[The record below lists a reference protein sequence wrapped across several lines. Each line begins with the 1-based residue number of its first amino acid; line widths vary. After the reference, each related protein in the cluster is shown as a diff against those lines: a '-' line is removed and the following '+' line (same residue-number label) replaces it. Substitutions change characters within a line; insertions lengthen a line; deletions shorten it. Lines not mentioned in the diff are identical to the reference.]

1 MAEDKIVLYGI
12 LAILVLSG
20 ASLTM
25 NYLNNSGTSA
35 TGLVV
40 IPSNTT
46 AGGNGSGV
54 PPPGCSDSDGT
65 NPNTA
70 GDVQTYTS
78 YSSCSYKD
86 YCYDTKNVVEQYCF
100 NGLRQSKIIA
110 CPTGYTCFGG
120 ACATSNTIVSCTDN
134 DKYQNVSIFGQV
146 ATTDQNGNVKFYPDT
161 CTSTTNVV
169 QYYCTTSSL
178 GFGVDKREYY
188 CPTGTTCSNGA
199 CKAQPVCGNNICE
212 AGEKTECYECITP
225 NCTTSCKEGT
235 CPRDCGATSWF
246 CQDSDNGKDYYTT
259 GGVSEGNS
267 GGDAVIGKVDYC
279 NDGYYLTE
287 YYCPTSTSASSSV
300 SFYCRYG
307 CANGACKP
315 NPSCLDSDGDKN
327 YYVSGQAT
335 GTTGTKRDYCYSTTT
350 VIEYYCGAYSYPL
363 STSFKCSSG
372 CSDGACITPPVP
384 NPVPTNQTW

>member
-188 CPTGTTCSNGA
+188 CPTGTTCSNGD
-199 CKAQPVCGNNICE
+199 CKAQPVCGNNI
-212 AGEKTECYECITP
+212 
-225 NCTTSCKEGT
+225 
-235 CPRDCGATSWF
+235 
-246 CQDSDNGKDYYTT
+246 
-259 GGVSEGNS
+259 
-267 GGDAVIGKVDYC
+267 
-279 NDGYYLTE
+279 
-287 YYCPTSTSASSSV
+287 
-300 SFYCRYG
+300 
-307 CANGACKP
+307 
-315 NPSCLDSDGDKN
+315 PSCRRGNRGS
-327 YYVSGQAT
+327 
-335 GTTGTKRDYCYSTTT
+335 
-350 VIEYYCGAYSYPL
+350 
-363 STSFKCSSG
+363 
-372 CSDGACITPPVP
+372 
-384 NPVPTNQTW
+384 W